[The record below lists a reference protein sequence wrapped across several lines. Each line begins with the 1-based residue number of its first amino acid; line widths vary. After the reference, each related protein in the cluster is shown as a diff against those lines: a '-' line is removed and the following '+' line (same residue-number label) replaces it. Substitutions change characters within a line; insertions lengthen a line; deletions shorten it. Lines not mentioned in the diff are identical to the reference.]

1 VDRNWEA
8 GGHNLRG
15 EEMQTNDSRQNLGK
29 ILRQQRQTANLTLYD
44 LSAASGVSPSHLGR
58 IEKGD
63 RYPSAGVLQRIAKPL
78 GFTEGQIF
86 TLAGY
91 LTSDQNPKS
100 MESPQVK
107 TGLDPYVARLL
118 AQEPVEVQKSVIGI
132 LTIMKNIASGLETS
146 GSSGAKK
153 TSS

>member
-1 VDRNWEA
+1 MEVS
-8 GGHNLRG
+8 
-15 EEMQTNDSRQNLGK
+15 DSRQNLGK
-29 ILRQQRQTANLTLYD
+29 ILRQQRQAANLTLYD

-78 GFTEGQIF
+78 GFSEGQLF

-91 LTSDQNPKS
+91 LTTDQNNKS
-100 MESPQVK
+100 DDSLQIK

-132 LTIMKNIASGLETS
+132 LSIMKNIASGLAVAGS
-146 GSSGAKK
+146 GGAKK
-153 TSS
+153 GSE